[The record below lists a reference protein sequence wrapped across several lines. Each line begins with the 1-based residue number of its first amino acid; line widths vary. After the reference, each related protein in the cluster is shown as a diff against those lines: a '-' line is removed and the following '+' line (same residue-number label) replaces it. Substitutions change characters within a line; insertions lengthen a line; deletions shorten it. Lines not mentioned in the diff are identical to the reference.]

1 MATEM
6 KRTRSG
12 RFTSESETPD
22 PLSDPIEEGSVP
34 PGEAGED
41 DDWLSKD
48 EGTVKNKGGKGKG
61 KAKAK
66 TPTTKQKAP
75 AGPST
80 NFGQRA
86 PPPHMPGSVP
96 ANPIDPATFQNSMY
110 QMMQL
115 LTSSI
120 ATQAAAT

>member
-34 PGEAGED
+34 PGEVGED
-41 DDWLSKD
+41 DDWLSED

-75 AGPST
+75 AGWIKKEVEARTRSRKKVAYGGVLGTLPVPT
-80 NFGQRA
+80 GVDGA
-86 PPPHMPGSVP
+86 PEGP
-96 ANPIDPATFQNSMY
+96 AG
-110 QMMQL
+110 
-115 LTSSI
+115 
-120 ATQAAAT
+120 